1 MYIEENKPK
10 YRYKMEYIPSYYEGL
25 SEEQQRDQRTVLDFK
40 EGQYDE
46 ELMLWFRQNIWNMT
60 KGDEYAWAVCFLPCS
75 SKDEQQKRFGK
86 LAEYLKENTRVEVH
100 LSTFG
105 YVEKHSPSHLLGK
118 NEIDLMNVAIHVP
131 DIFAKKVILIDD
143 IITTGETFYRTAEQT
158 MRMGANYVY
167 GLFLAKTIHPNLPKN
182 TNKSQREIND
192 TIIREEA
199 EIMNNLS
206 NHPLKD

>member
-1 MYIEENKPK
+1 MNDKESPK
-10 YRYKMEYIPSYYEGL
+10 YHCKMKYIPSYYEGL
-25 SEEQQRDQRTVLDFK
+25 SEEQQRDQRIILDFK
-40 EGQYDE
+40 EGKYDE
-46 ELMLWFRQNIWNMT
+46 EIMLWFRQNIWRMT
-60 KGDEYAWAVCFLPCS
+60 KGDEYAWSVCFLPCS

-206 NHPLKD
+206 NLPLKD